1 MDPPRIGFQLSSF
14 CVPSDLD
21 SNAVDTPI
29 TRSETLE
36 SQTEP
41 KSKTRR
47 IGDYVLGKK
56 IGEGA
61 FGKIR
66 LGYHVDRPEESYAIK
81 IISKQHC

>member
-1 MDPPRIGFQLSSF
+1 M
-14 CVPSDLD
+14 PSDLN
-21 SNAVDTPI
+21 SNADDTPI

-41 KSKTRR
+41 KSKTRK

-66 LGYHVDRPEESYAIK
+66 LAHHVDRPEESFAIK
-81 IISKQHC
+81 IISKRHC